1 MGRVSRY
8 PQGLELQ
15 PCSQEEAPH
24 LPHPSGGHSAC
35 GLKTVMFQV
44 LRSNPLALVQVLL
57 GFSTRSVWA
66 TLTPAGPQTLPL
78 PQP

>member
-1 MGRVSRY
+1 
-8 PQGLELQ
+8 
-15 PCSQEEAPH
+15 
-24 LPHPSGGHSAC
+24 
-35 GLKTVMFQV
+35 MFQV

-78 PQP
+78 PRP